1 LGGWGGEEGS
11 VRRALGV
18 IGGLTAVLIIGLV
31 LRGEAPPGPTG
42 AWLQAADLTPR
53 YETVEGSRVR
63 YLRAGRGPA
72 VVLLHGF
79 ASSIYT
85 WKDVLPALREGHD
98 VVALDLPGFGGS
110 DQPADLSFESY
121 PRVVRALLDR
131 LGIARVDLVGNSM
144 GGAVAVVLA
153 ATAPSRVGRLVLID
167 AAGFNL
173 AARER
178 PFLIRLAGSGPMA
191 AVLDHLPVRRLMVR
205 AALRQVFH
213 DPALVTRDR
222 VEEYA
227 APMLRPGAPAAI
239 RSLLATLRLHPTAV
253 AELVPRVQAPTL
265 ILWGAHDA
273 WIPPRDADRFARA
286 IAGSRTVV
294 LEDCGHLPQEERP
307 AEVARLLVEFL
318 DSSPPGR
325 GEGK

>member
-1 LGGWGGEEGS
+1 M
-11 VRRALGV
+11 RRAFIV
-18 IGGLTAVLIIGLV
+18 VSGLTAGLIGLV
-31 LRGEAPPGPTG
+31 LWGEAPRGPTG
-42 AWLQAADLTPR
+42 AWLQAAGLAPR
-53 YETVEGSRVR
+53 FEMVEGSRVR

-121 PRVVRALLDR
+121 PRVVSALLDR
-131 LGIARVDLVGNSM
+131 LGIARADLVGNSM

-153 ATAPSRVGRLVLID
+153 ATDPSRVGRLVLID

-173 AARER
+173 AERDR
-178 PFLIRLAGSGPMA
+178 PFLIRLAGFGSMA

-213 DPALVTRDR
+213 DPALVTTER

-227 APMLRPGAPAAI
+227 APLLRPGAPAAI
-239 RSLLATLRLHPTAV
+239 RSLLATLRLHPAAV
-253 AELVPRVQAPTL
+253 AELAPRVQAPTL
-265 ILWGAHDA
+265 VLWGLHDA

-286 IAGSRTVV
+286 ISGSRTVV

-307 AEVARLLVEFL
+307 GEVAPLLVEFL
-318 DSSPPGR
+318 NRSARGAGEGR
-325 GEGK
+325 GVKGPT

>member
-1 LGGWGGEEGS
+1 M
-11 VRRALGV
+11 RRALIV
-18 IGGLTAVLIIGLV
+18 IGVAAAVLVGLV
-31 LRGEAPPGPTG
+31 LRGEAPAGPTG
-42 AWLQAADLTPR
+42 AWLQAAGLTPR

-63 YLRAGRGPA
+63 YVRAGRGGA

-110 DQPADLSFESY
+110 DLPKDLSFESY

-131 LGIARVDLVGNSM
+131 LGIARADLVGNSM

-153 ATAPSRVGRLVLID
+153 ATDPSRVGRLVLID

-173 AARER
+173 AERDR
-178 PFLIRLAGSGPMA
+178 PFLIRVAGFRPMA
-191 AVLDHLPVRRLMVR
+191 ALLDHLPVRRLLVR
-205 AALRQVFH
+205 AALRQVFY
-213 DPALVTRDR
+213 DPALVTPER

-227 APMLRPGAPAAI
+227 APVLRPGAPAAS
-239 RSLLATLRLHPTAV
+239 RSLLASIRLHPGAV

-265 ILWGAHDA
+265 ILWGKHDA
-273 WIPPRDADRFARA
+273 WIPVHDADRFAKA
-286 IAGSRTVV
+286 ISGSRAVV
-294 LEDCGHLPQEERP
+294 LPDCGHLPQEERP
-307 AEVARLLVEFL
+307 AEVARLLLGFL
-318 DSSPPGR
+318 EGSPPPPGA
-325 GEGK
+325 GE

>member
-1 LGGWGGEEGS
+1 LGGEEGS
-11 VRRALGV
+11 VRRALIV
-18 IGGLTAVLIIGLV
+18 IGLLTAALVGLM
-31 LRGEAPPGPTG
+31 LRGEAPPEPTG
-42 AWLQAADLTPR
+42 AWLGAAGLTPS
-53 YETVEGSRVR
+53 YEMVEGSRVR

-79 ASSIYT
+79 ASSLYT

-98 VVALDLPGFGGS
+98 VLALDLPGFGGS

-121 PRVVRALLDR
+121 PRVVWALLDR
-131 LGIARVDLVGNSM
+131 LGIARAHLVGNSM
-144 GGAVAVVLA
+144 GGALAVVLA
-153 ATAPSRVGRLVLID
+153 ATAPSRVDRLVLID

-173 AARER
+173 AERER
-178 PFLIRLAGSGPMA
+178 PFLIRLAGSGPMGA
-191 AVLDHLPVRRLMVR
+191 LLDHLPVRRLLVR

-213 DPALVTRDR
+213 DPALVTRER

-227 APMLRPGAPAAI
+227 APLLRPGTPAAI
-239 RSLLATLRLHPTAV
+239 RSLLATLRSHPAAV
-253 AELVPRVQAPTL
+253 AELAPRVQAPTL

-286 IAGSRTVV
+286 ISGSRTVI

-318 DSSPPGR
+318 DRSPSAPGA
-325 GEGK
+325 GE

>member
-1 LGGWGGEEGS
+1 
-11 VRRALGV
+11 VRRALIV
-18 IGGLTAVLIIGLV
+18 IAVLTAALIGLV

-42 AWLQAADLTPR
+42 AWLRAAGLTPR

-63 YLRAGRGPA
+63 YLRTGGGPA

-85 WKDVLPALREGHD
+85 WKDVLSALREGHD

-121 PRVVRALLDR
+121 PHVVQALLDR
-131 LGIARVDLVGNSM
+131 LGIARADLVGNSM

-173 AARER
+173 AERER
-178 PFLIRLAGSGPMA
+178 PLLIRLAGSGPMGA
-191 AVLDHLPVRRLMVR
+191 LLDHLPVRRLMVR

-213 DPALVTRDR
+213 DTALVTRER

-227 APMLRPGAPAAI
+227 APLLRPGSPAAI
-239 RSLLATLRLHPTAV
+239 RSLLATLRLHPAAV
-253 AELVPRVQAPTL
+253 AELAPRVRAPTL
-265 ILWGAHDA
+265 ILWGRHDA

-286 IAGSRTVV
+286 IPGSRAVV

-318 DSSPPGR
+318 DRAPSTQAA
-325 GEGK
+325 GE

>member
-1 LGGWGGEEGS
+1 
-11 VRRALGV
+11 VRRAL
-18 IGGLTAVLIIGLV
+18 ILISGLTAVLFALV

-42 AWLQAADLTPR
+42 AWLPAAGLTPR
-53 YETVEGSRVR
+53 YEVVEGLRVR
-63 YLRAGRGPA
+63 YLRAGGGPA

-85 WKDVLPALREGHD
+85 WKDVLPVLREGHD

-121 PRVVRALLDR
+121 PRVVRALLDH
-131 LGIARVDLVGNSM
+131 LGIARADLVGNSM
-144 GGAVAVVLA
+144 GGALAVVLA

-173 AARER
+173 AERQR
-178 PFLIRLAGSGPMA
+178 PFLLRLAGFGPMA
-191 AVLDHLPVRRLMVR
+191 ALLDHLPVRRLMVR

-213 DPALVTRDR
+213 DPALVTRER

-239 RSLLATLRLHPTAV
+239 RSLLATLRLHPGAV

-265 ILWGAHDA
+265 IVWGGHDA

-286 IAGSRTVV
+286 ISGSRTVM

-318 DSSPPGR
+318 DPSPPGR
-325 GEGK
+325 GGGR